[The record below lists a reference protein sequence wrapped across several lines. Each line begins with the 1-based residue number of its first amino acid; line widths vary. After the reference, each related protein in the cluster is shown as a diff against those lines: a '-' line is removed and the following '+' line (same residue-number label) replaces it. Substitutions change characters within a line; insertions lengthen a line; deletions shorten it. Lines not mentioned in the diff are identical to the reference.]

1 MTDIFNHIKELKAGK
16 VEFYGMYITVS
27 MRSLEAIIRHV
38 EQTYKDVEK
47 TEAQCLKLQLELDQ
61 RTKIDQESFNE
72 AHKLST
78 ENVVLKER
86 LMLVIGWLENDAK
99 RNEWRVN
106 SIKLESELRRVK
118 P

>member
-16 VEFYGMYITVS
+16 VEFHGVYITVS

-38 EQTYKDVEK
+38 EQTHKDVEK

-106 SIKLESELRRVK
+106 SIKLESDQ
-118 P
+118 

>member
-1 MTDIFNHIKELKAGK
+1 MTDILNHIKELKAGK
-16 VEFYGMYITVS
+16 IEFHGTYATVS
-27 MRSLEAIIRHV
+27 MRSLEAVIRHV

-47 TEAQCLKLQLELDQ
+47 AEAQCLKLQLELDQ

-78 ENVVLKER
+78 ENVVLKEKLER
-86 LMLVIGWLENDAK
+86 VISWFRDDLRHA
-99 RNEWRVN
+99 EWRIN
-106 SIKLESELRRVK
+106 TLNKEDK